1 MTTNLKVNIEA
12 FYKVTY
18 GLYIVSSKVNEK
30 LSGYISNTVFQVTAE
45 PVQFAV
51 CCSKNN
57 FTSEVIKQSKA
68 FSISVLEQDTAA
80 ELIGLFGYKSGKDV
94 NKFKGIN
101 YITGE
106 TGVPIVL
113 DNTIAWFECEV
124 VQTYDVGSHVL
135 FIGKLV
141 NNDLVDIYRAPLTY
155 AYYREVKKGVA
166 PKNAPTY
173 IDKSQINMNISE
185 GKNVKKYK
193 CNVCGYIYDPESG
206 DEKGG
211 IPEGTA
217 FEELPKDWICP
228 VCDAQKSDFTE
239 I

>member
-141 NNDLVDIYRAPLTY
+141 NNDLVDIDRAPLTY